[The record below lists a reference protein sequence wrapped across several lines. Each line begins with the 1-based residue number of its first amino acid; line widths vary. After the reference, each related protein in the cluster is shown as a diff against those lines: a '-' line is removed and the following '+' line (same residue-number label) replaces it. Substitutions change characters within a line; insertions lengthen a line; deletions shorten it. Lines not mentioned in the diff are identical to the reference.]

1 MVGLADD
8 HQLPVDAI
16 VSLNPPLYLRDGS
29 SGRRRLIEYDEL
41 GRYQRSLR
49 DPAKWAKAIRGRA
62 AYGTFVRLAA
72 AHLGRKLASR
82 IGTTFAGH
90 PLEGLARDLEGIA
103 EREITSLFVFSRGD
117 GGLDYFR
124 LYASPALRRRKVRE
138 RIQHVVMEGAGHTF
152 RPPSA
157 QRALREILVEFVAR
171 FARMPAQE
179 TRGRSRL
186 TY

>member
-1 MVGLADD
+1 MNTAGSRLVRLPGSQDGAVSPAIALVRKEAPDRRVIVAGICSGAWIAFLAAREG
-8 HQLPVDAI
+8 LPVDAI

-29 SGRRRLIEYDEL
+29 SGRRRLIADDEL

-72 AHLGRKLASR
+72 AHLGRK
-82 IGTTFAGH
+82 I
-90 PLEGLARDLEGIA
+90 
-103 EREITSLFVFSRGD
+103 
-117 GGLDYFR
+117 
-124 LYASPALRRRKVRE
+124 
-138 RIQHVVMEGAGHTF
+138 
-152 RPPSA
+152 
-157 QRALREILVEFVAR
+157 
-171 FARMPAQE
+171 AQE